1 MFYILCCAQLIMT
14 KATIEHLKY
23 ITPKSLRDFRDDT
36 NTFISF
42 ASSTGKNGLIQ
53 LGLNGKGNYCVK
65 IKDRVEEH
73 ANSLQAV
80 DRYVE
85 LVS

>member
-1 MFYILCCAQLIMT
+1 MS
-14 KATIEHLKY
+14 KAKIEHLKH
-23 ITPKSLRDFRDDT
+23 ITPKALRDFRDDE

-53 LGLNGKGNYCVK
+53 LGLNGKGNYCVI
-65 IKDRVEEH
+65 IKDKVEEH
-73 ANSLQAV
+73 INILQAV
-80 DRYVE
+80 DRYTE